1 MKLTIFYSWQNTT
14 EAKYNRY
21 FILNCIKKAVKK
33 LKNKPELK
41 SIEFEIQEGISN
53 EPGSP
58 GVASKIID
66 ERIPKC
72 DIFIADL
79 SVVNSLPNWKK
90 KLQKLIGIKYKPVQ
104 NNNVIFEYGVAY
116 NKLGLE
122 RIIGVLNKSYGSP
135 HENDENIPFDIK
147 HLRFPIEYTYSS
159 QSNDKSN
166 IQKGLVSDLANAIKD
181 VALFAI
187 KHQKEKFRPFLTWEQ
202 WKQEID
208 LNQEYYDNDKTNEI
222 RETIIEG
229 IKKTR
234 ESIRIIGLSGLG
246 KTRLLFEIFQP
257 DESNPDSILLSS
269 KILYINYNFNPN
281 FNYQSFFSKLIID
294 NEDRIL
300 IIDNCPRDLHKNL
313 LHHLDNVN
321 NKLKLITIDSNPE
334 EIDLNPVNNVD
345 YILIKKDDLGSIV
358 EQILEKFNFIG
369 KEKIEKIKE
378 FAQGIPLMAVLMV
391 NSIKEDSEQFIGKLT
406 DRDLLNKLLGKQGEE
421 PNNRTILKSCAL
433 FNYFGFEEEKKT
445 QLKFIATNK
454 NITSL
459 NGDDT
464 VIINGFRKVCNIYLK
479 REIFEKR
486 GRFIGMRPFPLAMYL
501 TKEWLDESDSE
512 RVLNVINDLS
522 KLEEPDKTELIE
534 SFAERMKYLGY
545 ADKAVLIVNKI
556 IGVSSPFDN
565 AEVLN
570 TKLGS
575 RLFRSFVE
583 VNPVA
588 VLNNF
593 IRNIFPLSKDELL
606 NIVEGRRNIIWVL
619 EKICFDRRTFV
630 DGAKILCKLAIA
642 ENETWSNNATGQ
654 FLQLFNILLP
664 GTEVNLIDRW
674 KVIEWMLNQKEND
687 YLNLA
692 LKAMNIGLK
701 YGHFSRMGGAEK
713 QGTKILQDYQPTYD
727 DIKDYWTKILSELTK
742 IATSDNEYSEFASE
756 IIANNFRGACRAR
769 LGNLYIPYLE
779 IIINHKKNDWDKGLK
794 GLKFARKYEKA
805 FLTVEELSKINEFIK
820 SLTKTDFKSK
830 YLTLSNSYYLEEDE
844 TYSLDNIKKAVI
856 KLADEFIEKKLS
868 WEEYLPLFYT
878 NQQINSFYFG
888 QRLYELVKEDSNE
901 IRRFIDLSL
910 KIIASIEKEKR
921 NLTVLGGFISESD
934 NNTKDEFYNT
944 LFKNNQ
950 LNYLLFYFVS
960 IDKQGKKYYDLLFN
974 LVDTKKLDIINFES
988 FNYSNSLSNCNINEL
1003 EDFANKLFTYGDY
1016 GYVLVFDIYF
1026 NLTFSNKELKLKLI
1040 PIFKQCIY
1048 QIGFN
1053 RKITKQLDGYK
1064 WSEIIREILSDEK
1077 ESDFA
1082 LFINKSI
1089 IESISW
1095 ENSYHLNHD
1104 VQNIY
1109 EVLLTKHFRTI
1120 WDDLS
1125 NALLSEN
1132 ENYIKFYGL
1141 KHILG
1146 SHIEGVF
1153 SKVGVLFKVDN
1164 IDAIFA
1170 WCKNNKPLAPI
1181 RLAELVPIFGNNN
1194 DDYASWH
1201 PVTKRLIEEFGN
1213 IEDVLKSLSTNMGS
1227 YSWTGSIVPL
1237 LKSKKQLFE
1246 SLLNHKYN
1254 EVVDWAKRNIKYLEE
1269 EIKRE
1274 KYRDEEMFL

>member
-21 FILNCIKKAVKK
+21 FILDCIRKAAKK

-41 SIEFEIQEGISN
+41 DIEFEIQEGVSN

-58 GVASKIID
+58 DVASKIID
-66 ERIPKC
+66 KRIPNC

-79 SVVNSLPNWKK
+79 SVVNSMSNWKK
-90 KLQKLIGIKYKPVQ
+90 RILKLIGIKYKPVQ
-104 NNNVIFEYGVAY
+104 NPNVLLEYGSAIRE
-116 NKLGLE
+116 LGYE
-122 RIIGVLNKSYGSP
+122 RIIGVMNNVFGSP
-135 HENDENIPFDIK
+135 KEDNNILPFDIK
-147 HLRFPIEYTYSS
+147 HLRFPIEYKYSHKY
-159 QSNDKSN
+159 NDKKKV
-166 IQKGLVSDLANAIKD
+166 QKQLVSDLANAIKE
-181 VALFAI
+181 VAFFAI

-202 WKQEID
+202 WKQDID
-208 LNQEYYDNDKTNEI
+208 LSQEYYHNDRINEI
-222 RETIIEG
+222 KSTIIEG
-229 IKKTR
+229 IIKTH
-234 ESIRIIGLSGLG
+234 ESIRIIGLPGLG
-246 KTRLLFEIFQP
+246 KTRLLFEIFRP
-257 DESNPDSILLSS
+257 DDSNQYSILLSS
-269 KILYINYNFNPN
+269 KILYIDYNYYSSFD
-281 FNYQSFFSKLIID
+281 YQSFFSKLIND

-300 IIDNCPRDLHKNL
+300 IIDNCPRELHKNL
-313 LHHLDNVN
+313 LHYLDNKK

-334 EIDLNPVNNVD
+334 ESDLNPINNVN
-345 YILIKKDDLGSIV
+345 YININKDDLGSIV
-358 EQILEKFNFIG
+358 EKILEKYKFIG
-369 KEKIEKIKE
+369 KGKIEKIKE

-391 NSIKEDSEQFIGKLT
+391 NSIKEDSEQFIGKLN

-421 PNNRTILKSCAL
+421 TYNRTILKSCAL

-459 NGDDT
+459 NVDDT
-464 VIINGFRKVCNIYLK
+464 VIVNVFYNVCNIYLK
-479 REIFEKR
+479 RGIFEKR

-522 KLEEPDKTELIE
+522 ELEEPDKTELIE
-534 SFAERMKYLGY
+534 AFAERMKFLGY
-545 ADKAVLIVNKI
+545 DDKAVLIVDKI
-556 IGVSSPFDN
+556 IGKGSPFDN

-583 VNPVA
+583 VNPEA
-588 VLNNF
+588 VLKNF
-593 IRNIFPLSKDELL
+593 MRNIFPLSKEELL
-606 NIVEGRRNIIWVL
+606 NFVEGRRNIVWVL
-619 EKICFDRRTFV
+619 EKLCFDRRTFV

-642 ENETWSNNATGQ
+642 ENETWANNATGQ
-654 FLQLFNILLP
+654 FLHLFNIFLP
-664 GTEVNLIDRW
+664 GTEADLNNRW
-674 KVIEWMLNQKEND
+674 KVVEWMLNQKAND

-713 QGTKILQDYQPTYD
+713 QGMRILQDYQPTYD

-742 IATSDNEYSEFASE
+742 IATSNNEYSEFASE

-769 LGNLYIPYLE
+769 FSSLYIPYFE
-779 IIINHKKNDWDKGLK
+779 KIIKYKKNDWDKGLK
-794 GLKFARKYEKA
+794 SLKFARKYEKA
-805 FLTVEELSKINEFIK
+805 FLTEEELSKISEFIK
-820 SLTKTDFKSK
+820 SLTKTDFKTK
-830 YLTLSNSYYLEEDE
+830 YLTLSNSYHLEEDE
-844 TYSLDNIKKAVI
+844 TYSFENIKKAVI
-856 KLADEFIEKKLS
+856 KLADEFIEKELP
-868 WEEYLPLFYT
+868 WEKYLPLFYT

-888 QRLYELVKEDSNE
+888 QRLYELIKEDSNE

-934 NNTKDEFYNT
+934 NNTKDNFYNT

-974 LVDTKKLDIINFES
+974 LVNTKKLDITNFES

-1053 RKITKQLDGYK
+1053 RKRTKQLDGYK

-1089 IESISW
+1089 IEFISW
-1095 ENSYHLNHD
+1095 GNSYHLDHD

-1120 WDDLS
+1120 WNDLS

-1146 SHIEGVF
+1146 SHIGGVF

-1170 WCKNNKPLAPI
+1170 WCENNKPLAPI

-1194 DDYASWH
+1194 DDYSSWH
-1201 PVTKRLIEEFGN
+1201 SITKRLIDGFGDN
-1213 IEDVLKSLSTNMGS
+1213 ENVLKSLSVNMGN
-1227 YSWTGSIVPL
+1227 YFWTGSIVPL
-1237 LKSKKQLFE
+1237 LKAEKELFE
-1246 SLLNHKYN
+1246 SLLNHKFDTVAN
-1254 EVVDWAKRNIKYLEE
+1254 WAKRNIRYLEE
-1269 EIKRE
+1269 EIKKE
-1274 KYRDEEMFL
+1274 EYRDGEMFL